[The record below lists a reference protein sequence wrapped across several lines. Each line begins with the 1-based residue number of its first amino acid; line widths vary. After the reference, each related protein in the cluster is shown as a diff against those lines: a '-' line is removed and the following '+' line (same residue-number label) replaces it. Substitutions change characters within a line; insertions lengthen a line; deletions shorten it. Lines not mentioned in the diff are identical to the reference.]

1 MDPRIGH
8 HQCPPLVTRFLYLY
22 SENVNYGRAYKEA
35 DEIQRVLKT
44 RIDNPNTPSK
54 DIASCAR
61 AWDVLEDRKREI
73 RGKPKAG
80 ARKHEVEKKDK
91 RAPWEMGV
99 AMSRDPS
106 DFENEDCSGSEI
118 AAAVPQPDHSE
129 SRPAKSPTPTA
140 PWRLWR
146 A

>member
-1 MDPRIGH
+1 
-8 HQCPPLVTRFLYLY
+8 
-22 SENVNYGRAYKEA
+22 VNYGRAYKEA

-44 RIDNPNTPSK
+44 RIDDPNTASK

-91 RAPWEMGV
+91 TKPYSEGGSEIGW
-99 AMSRDPS
+99 DPS
-106 DFENEDCSGSEI
+106 DPSDPRNSDCSGSET
-118 AAAVPQPDHSE
+118 AATLPQPDHSE
-129 SRPAKSPTPTA
+129 SRPAESPTPTA
-140 PWRLWR
+140 PWQPWR